1 MHVFLTGG
9 TGTIGSAVVAE
20 LLSNGHTVLALARS
34 EDSERALKN
43 AGAQVLRGGIADLD
57 VLRAGAAQA
66 DGIVSLAFGRDYSSP
81 DALAAAIVEE
91 SDAMAA
97 LGEQLI
103 GSDRPMV
110 AVSGTPWVQG
120 RTSTEA
126 DQVPLE
132 GPVGDRGRSQIALL
146 GLAARGVRSATVRM
160 PRTVHNEGKGGF
172 AGLLTDQAR
181 RSGVAG
187 YPGDGTQRW
196 PAVHALDAAVL
207 FRLVLESAPAGTNW
221 HAVADEGDRVLDI
234 ATVVGRRLN
243 LPVQAVP
250 QESFGPFGP
259 IFAMDQPASSL
270 HTREAIGWQ
279 PTHPS
284 LLEDLET
291 LQPWRRPQAQPP
303 EALHLLA

>member
-91 SDAMAA
+91 SAAMAA

-291 LQPWRRPQAQPP
+291 LQP
-303 EALHLLA
+303 

>member
-43 AGAQVLRGGIADLD
+43 AGAQVLRGGIGDLD

-91 SDAMAA
+91 SAAMAA

-132 GPVGDRGRSQIALL
+132 GPVGGRGRSQIALL
-146 GLAARGVRSATVRM
+146 GLAVRGVRSATVRM

-207 FRLVLESAPAGTNW
+207 FRLVLESAPAGTSW

-291 LQPWRRPQAQPP
+291 LQP
-303 EALHLLA
+303 